1 MSKIDI
7 NIDGLKKNADT
18 IAAKKQEDIDV
29 INESEW
35 WKNDLKI
42 ALTKVKNL
50 ENLIKEIND
59 KWEGE
64 ASVSYVNML
73 NKYLTQAKKME
84 SVLNEFYSYT
94 TNVSNTFQNLDQNAA
109 GNINR

>member
-18 IAAKKQEDIDV
+18 IAAKKQELQTL
-29 INESEW
+29 N
-35 WKNDLKI
+35 
-42 ALTKVKNL
+42 KNL
-50 ENLIKEIND
+50 GNLIKEIND
-59 KWEGE
+59 SWEGE

-94 TNVSNTFQNLDQNAA
+94 MNVSNTFQNLDQNAA